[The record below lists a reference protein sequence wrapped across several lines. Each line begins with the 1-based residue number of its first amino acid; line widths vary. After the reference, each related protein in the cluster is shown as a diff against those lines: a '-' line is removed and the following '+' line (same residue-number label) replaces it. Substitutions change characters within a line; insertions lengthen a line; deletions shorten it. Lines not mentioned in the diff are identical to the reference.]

1 MLKAYY
7 DTMFFIQNSVGV
19 IMKGAERNGNSFLK
33 AASKNQLHFSQV
45 QFISIP
51 QADRGEEG
59 GEKELR
65 V

>member
-1 MLKAYY
+1 
-7 DTMFFIQNSVGV
+7 
-19 IMKGAERNGNSFLK
+19 MKGGERNGNSFLK

-59 GEKELR
+59 GEKALR